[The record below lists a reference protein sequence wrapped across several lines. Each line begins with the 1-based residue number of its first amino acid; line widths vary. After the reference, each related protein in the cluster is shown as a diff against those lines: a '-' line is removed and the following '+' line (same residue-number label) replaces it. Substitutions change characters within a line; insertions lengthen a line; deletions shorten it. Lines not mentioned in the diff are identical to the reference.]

1 MRPTRSWQKSLGR
14 RRNEKDNQLAFVS
27 GLAGGIGTHMLLKTD
42 LMYARGVSV
51 IGGEIFFEIANGI
64 LAFYLVYEFL
74 YMVEDILIRAER
86 KRHRRLRRQM
96 KR

>member
-1 MRPTRSWQKSLGR
+1 MKKT
-14 RRNEKDNQLAFVS
+14 LAAFLA

-51 IGGEIFFEIANGI
+51 IGGEIFFEIASGI
-64 LAFYLVYEFL
+64 LAFYLAYELL
-74 YMVEDILIRAER
+74 YMVEDMLIRAER
-86 KRHRRLRRQM
+86 KRHRRLRRRM

>member
-1 MRPTRSWQKSLGR
+1 MKKTIA
-14 RRNEKDNQLAFVS
+14 AFVS

-42 LMYARGVSV
+42 LMYASGVSV

>member
-1 MRPTRSWQKSLGR
+1 MKKTIA
-14 RRNEKDNQLAFVS
+14 AFIS

-64 LAFYLVYEFL
+64 LAFYLAYEFL
-74 YMVEDILIRAER
+74 YMVEDMLIRAER
-86 KRHRRLRRQM
+86 KRHRRLHRRM

>member
-1 MRPTRSWQKSLGR
+1 MKKTIA
-14 RRNEKDNQLAFVS
+14 AFVS

-42 LMYARGVSV
+42 LMYSRGVSV

-64 LAFYLVYEFL
+64 MAFYLVYNFFCV
-74 YMVEDILIRAER
+74 MEDIMIRAER
-86 KRHRRLRRQM
+86 KKHRRRM

>member
-1 MRPTRSWQKSLGR
+1 MKKTIA
-14 RRNEKDNQLAFVS
+14 AFIS
-27 GLAGGIGTHMLLKTD
+27 GLAGGIGTHLLLKTD

-64 LAFYLVYEFL
+64 LAFYLVYSFFCV
-74 YMVEDILIRAER
+74 MEDIMIRAER
-86 KRHRRLRRQM
+86 KKHRRRM

>member
-1 MRPTRSWQKSLGR
+1 MKKTIA
-14 RRNEKDNQLAFVS
+14 AFAS

-42 LMYARGVSV
+42 LMYSRGVSV

-74 YMVEDILIRAER
+74 YIVEDILIRAER

>member
-1 MRPTRSWQKSLGR
+1 MKKTIA
-14 RRNEKDNQLAFVS
+14 AFIS

-51 IGGEIFFEIANGI
+51 VGGEIFFEIANGF
-64 LAFYLVYEFL
+64 LAFYLAYEFL
-74 YMVEDILIRAER
+74 YMVEDILIRVER

>member
-1 MRPTRSWQKSLGR
+1 MKKT
-14 RRNEKDNQLAFVS
+14 LAAFLA

-64 LAFYLVYEFL
+64 LAFYLAYEFL
-74 YMVEDILIRAER
+74 YMVEDMLIRAER
-86 KRHRRLRRQM
+86 KRHRRLRRRM

>member
-1 MRPTRSWQKSLGR
+1 MKKTIA
-14 RRNEKDNQLAFVS
+14 AFIS

-51 IGGEIFFEIANGI
+51 IGGEIFFEIANGF
-64 LAFYLVYEFL
+64 LAFYLVYNFFC
-74 YMVEDILIRAER
+74 MVEDILIRAER